1 MHHRTSGATSRIS
14 RYLCL
19 LALSLVAL
27 AGCDSILEVD
37 RPGQLP
43 AEDVDN
49 PDFAQTLVR
58 SAVQD
63 FECVYNNYVFA
74 ASTHSDEMSQA
85 SGNLTFRRWG
95 LRRID
100 PNFSNYVSGNCG
112 DWGYPLWLPLQTA
125 RVQADSNFARIQ
137 SFPDDSVE
145 AKTSKLATLRAYGGY
160 TYTLFG
166 ETFCRATFDGGPVK
180 QPDEILQIAEQH
192 FTEAI
197 DLASQAGN
205 TDILNMARVGR
216 ARVRLKLGQDQA
228 AAEDARKVPEGYEKM
243 ARMSGQTQRFWN
255 NAQRWYIDWGHAV
268 VSPSFRDLEWKGVD
282 DPRVEERDAGRVAF
296 DGETPLVIPTKYTS
310 LGQDIPIATWDEAQL
325 IIAEAEGGDTAVE
338 IINAFHD
345 RAGLP
350 AYSRSDEP
358 IQEHIIEERR
368 RELFLEGGHRL
379 HDVLRFEQLEFPS
392 GVDPISGQP
401 FGNATCLPLPDRE
414 ARGNSNV

>member
-1 MHHRTSGATSRIS
+1 MDHGTSGVTDRAP
-14 RYLCL
+14 RYFVL
-19 LALSLVAL
+19 LLGLVAL
-27 AGCDSILEVD
+27 AGCEGILEVD

-43 AEDVDN
+43 AEEVNN
-49 PDFAQTLVR
+49 PDFADVLVR

-100 PNFSNYVSGNCG
+100 PNFENYVSGNCG

-145 AKTSKLATLRAYGGY
+145 EKTSKLATLRAYAGY
-160 TYTLFG
+160 AYTLFG
-166 ETFCRATFDGGPVK
+166 ETFCRATFDGGPVQ
-180 QPDEILQIAEQH
+180 QPDEVLQIAEQR
-192 FTEAI
+192 FTDAI
-197 DLASQAGN
+197 ELASQAQN
-205 TDILNMARVGR
+205 TDIENMARVGR
-216 ARVRLKLGQDQA
+216 ARVRLDLGKDA
-228 AAEDARKVPEGYEKM
+228 AAVEDARQVPEGYQKM
-243 ARMSGQTQRFWN
+243 ARMSGQTERFWN

-282 DPRVEERDAGRVAF
+282 DPRVDERETGRVAF

-310 LGQDIPIATWDEAQL
+310 LGQDIPIATWAEAQL
-325 IIAEAEGGDTAVE
+325 IIAEAEGGETAVE
-338 IINAFHD
+338 IINTLHE

-350 AYSRSDEP
+350 PYSPSDEP
-358 IQEHIIEERR
+358 VPDHLIEERR

-379 HDVLRFEQLEFPS
+379 HDILRSDELDFPS
-392 GVDPISGQP
+392 GTDPISGQP
-401 FGNATCLPLPDRE
+401 FGEATCLPLPDRE
-414 ARGNSNV
+414 IQGNSNT